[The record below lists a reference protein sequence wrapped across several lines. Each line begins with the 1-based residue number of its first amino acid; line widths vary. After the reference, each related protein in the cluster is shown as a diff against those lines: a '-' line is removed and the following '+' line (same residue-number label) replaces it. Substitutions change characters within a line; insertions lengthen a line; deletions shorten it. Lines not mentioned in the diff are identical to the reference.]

1 MEKANTIVVK
11 ATAMK
16 HAFEDLKVQY
26 AERESEVISVS
37 CCDEIDS
44 GIEGSA

>member
-1 MEKANTIVVK
+1 
-11 ATAMK
+11 MK

-26 AERESEVISVS
+26 AEKESDVVSVRWYNGV
-37 CCDEIDS
+37 DS